1 MRLQLP
7 YFKFRSIHLI
17 FISLVFS
24 ISAASFLPMTKSQ
37 SVETQ
42 SVESKN
48 EIILVDIRNRDIKGN
63 FYNLDLENSLGLNG
77 RLWNILESKKSRGE
91 NLTWFIDPM
100 LIEEIQDLSD
110 GFTTID
116 GESYPPSTSAENWLS
131 ALTQVLVGDEV
142 IALNYGNPPIS
153 WLNFSAPTE
162 RRIHLNLSRQRLSE
176 LLSREISNR
185 EPTISTEIPRLSS
198 FLTENYS
205 DLRREIRSIN
215 KYAKNSTTR
224 DYRLAVGSIL
234 NQGFDPD
241 LAKSFVREFKIAIDR
256 YKRSVRI
263 SEGKFTLTSER
274 EKIPLTLINDFTNDV
289 TVVFQTFPSNSKIVV
304 GKIDRVTIPAESK
317 LFLTLPVQVLTS
329 GSSEVLITLRT
340 PSGIR
345 LGDEIRLP
353 LTLTVISPLT
363 TWITTGS
370 GIILLIA
377 AVIQSLRRIRK
388 SKKKSSSG
396 VDHE

>member
-1 MRLQLP
+1 
-7 YFKFRSIHLI
+7 
-17 FISLVFS
+17 
-24 ISAASFLPMTKSQ
+24 
-37 SVETQ
+37 
-42 SVESKN
+42 
-48 EIILVDIRNRDIKGN
+48 
-63 FYNLDLENSLGLNG
+63 
-77 RLWNILESKKSRGE
+77 
-91 NLTWFIDPM
+91 
-100 LIEEIQDLSD
+100 
-110 GFTTID
+110 
-116 GESYPPSTSAENWLS
+116 
-131 ALTQVLVGDEV
+131 
-142 IALNYGNPPIS
+142 
-153 WLNFSAPTE
+153 
-162 RRIHLNLSRQRLSE
+162 
-176 LLSREISNR
+176 
-185 EPTISTEIPRLSS
+185 
-198 FLTENYS
+198 LTENYS